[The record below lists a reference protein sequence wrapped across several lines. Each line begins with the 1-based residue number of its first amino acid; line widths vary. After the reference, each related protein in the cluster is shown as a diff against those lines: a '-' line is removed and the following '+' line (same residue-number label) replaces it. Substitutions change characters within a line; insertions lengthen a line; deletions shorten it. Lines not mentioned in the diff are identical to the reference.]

1 MKKIEYGFNPGQ
13 RFGCWTI
20 LDRYVFSARGE
31 KKYLCRCDCGTERY
45 VLERSLKY
53 GGSQSCGC
61 LRKERAYQATAY
73 NLLGQT
79 FGELRVIGRSRK
91 RTEMGAYWTCL
102 CSCGYTCEAT
112 AAELVSGRKTHCG
125 CKSVRSYATSN
136 ITGQRFGRLTAMY
149 PTKKRDAK
157 GFVIWHCRCDCGNE
171 PDVSYNNLMYCG
183 QQSCGCRKKEHQSQK
198 PPRDNTTGYKG
209 VYQVRGKYLAKIVFQ
224 KKQYFLGTYDSIEE
238 AAAARKSAEALLF
251 GETAAFIQKWKE
263 SAAKNPEWAGD
274 NPVEIHVSRD
284 RDGRLAVSYSPQIL

>member
-13 RFGCWTI
+13 RFGRWTI

-102 CSCGYTCEAT
+102 CSCGYKCEELCYFQYYR
-112 AAELVSGRKTHCG
+112 AALRP
-125 CKSVRSYATSN
+125 A
-136 ITGQRFGRLTAMY
+136 
-149 PTKKRDAK
+149 
-157 GFVIWHCRCDCGNE
+157 
-171 PDVSYNNLMYCG
+171 
-183 QQSCGCRKKEHQSQK
+183 
-198 PPRDNTTGYKG
+198 
-209 VYQVRGKYLAKIVFQ
+209 
-224 KKQYFLGTYDSIEE
+224 
-238 AAAARKSAEALLF
+238 
-251 GETAAFIQKWKE
+251 
-263 SAAKNPEWAGD
+263 
-274 NPVEIHVSRD
+274 D
-284 RDGRLAVSYSPQIL
+284 RDVPNEKA